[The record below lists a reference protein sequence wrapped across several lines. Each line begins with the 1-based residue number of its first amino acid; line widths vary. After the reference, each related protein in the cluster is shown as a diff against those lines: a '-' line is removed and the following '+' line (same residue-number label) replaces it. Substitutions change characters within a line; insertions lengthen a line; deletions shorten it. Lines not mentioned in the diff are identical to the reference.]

1 MNIVTSIFDW
11 LNGSASERDRELKSF
26 VKSEYKHDWEYA
38 FNTLKESRQLPLL
51 EDRWNVR

>member
-38 FNTLKESRQLPLL
+38 FNTLKESRQLPHL

>member
-26 VKSEYKHDWEYA
+26 VKSEYKHDGEYA
-38 FNTLKESRQLPLL
+38 FNTLKESRQLPHL